1 MTSQQQP
8 TVRWKRMRL
17 LGRLG
22 VAVAAGGA
30 FAALSWNSPPKP
42 EEEIEGIA
50 VQQDSR
56 AAERQSA
63 VTEDD
68 ALPQL
73 KAHGAADHR
82 DAQSGLS
89 QAQARPQAE
98 PVDGLRSD
106 ITTGGSFK
114 VFEPTDE
121 KEIITTKTGAVPHSR
136 SPP

>member
-1 MTSQQQP
+1 
-8 TVRWKRMRL
+8 MRL

-22 VAVAAGGA
+22 AAVAAGGA
-30 FAALSWNSPPKP
+30 FAALSWNPPPKP
-42 EEEIEGIA
+42 EEATEGVA
-50 VQQDSR
+50 VPQDSR

-73 KAHGAADHR
+73 NAGGTADHR

-89 QAQARPQAE
+89 QAQARPQAA
-98 PVDGLRSD
+98 PVDGPRSD
-106 ITTGGSFK
+106 ITTGGSFD
-114 VFEPTDE
+114 VFRPTDGNDS
-121 KEIITTKTGAVPHSR
+121 ITTRTTAVPHSR